1 MSNKSQEKAVVRT
14 YPINASTGKDN
25 AFYHYCNVVQH
36 NTPYA
41 SCLNKLRLQKD
52 GALPDL
58 YSACGAG
65 IETGKCGAEGMR
77 EQELGAG
84 VSMFYIDRAELRAEW
99 DAREEAAEQ
108 AMASDAEKHA
118 GKVSKRPVRQVT
130 ETDISEA
137 MTVQESVRSVVKSQQ
152 VAKEVALDFSA
163 AIAQA
168 ISDEAVKL
176 NQPTVVV
183 AVKPIEQPSVMQAGK
198 KTMLEIAR
206 EMAASR
212 KSATSA

>member
-1 MSNKSQEKAVVRT
+1 MSKSQEKVIRT
-14 YPINASTGKDN
+14 YPINASAGKDN
-25 AFYHYCNVVQH
+25 AFYHYCNVVEH

-52 GALPDL
+52 GALPSL
-58 YSACGAG
+58 YSTCGAG
-65 IETGKCGAEGMR
+65 IEAGKCSAEGMR

-99 DAREEAAEQ
+99 DLREIAVLC
-108 AMASDAEKHA
+108 AMSEDAEKA
-118 GKVSKRPVRQVT
+118 ARKAPRTSIRAATVKAPSESFEEERISKNDVPYLART
-130 ETDISEA
+130 ATT
-137 MTVQESVRSVVKSQQ
+137 M
-152 VAKEVALDFSA
+152 DFSA
-163 AIAQA
+163 VIAQA
-168 ISDEAVKL
+168 ITDEAAKL
-176 NQPTVVV
+176 KQPSVVV
-183 AVKPIEQPSVMQAGK
+183 AVKPIEQPSIMQAGK